1 MTLPQKHASPFFSSA
16 SSSCPRVLFSFLLL
30 TKSNLGGG
38 GGEGLFQLIVP
49 GGSPST
55 VQGAPEAEASRWSRD
70 SQGQSREE

>member
-30 TKSNLGGG
+30 TKSNFGG

-55 VQGAPEAEASRWSRD
+55 VQGAPEAEANRWSRD